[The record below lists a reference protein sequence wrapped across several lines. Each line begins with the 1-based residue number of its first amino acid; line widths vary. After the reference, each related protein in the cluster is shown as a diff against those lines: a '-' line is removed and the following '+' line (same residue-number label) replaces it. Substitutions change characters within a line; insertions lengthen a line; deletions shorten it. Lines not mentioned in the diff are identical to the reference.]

1 MRITN
6 LQISA
11 AVIGLVLASGAHAQ
25 MGGGGGMMGSSGSAA
40 QVDATVP
47 YRNGVAALQAG
58 DYTKAIRELRKA
70 RDANSNEGAIPYALG
85 MAYAASGKKKEAKQ
99 AFQGAVRTGNAPIPA
114 YLQLGLV
121 SLELGERDVATKQY
135 AVLEKKL
142 AGCDAKCGDEDRAE
156 IKAAM
161 DQLGQKLGTP

>member
-1 MRITN
+1 MRLTK

-11 AVIGLVLASGAHAQ
+11 AAIGLVLASQAQAQ
-25 MGGGGGMMGSSGSAA
+25 MGGGMMPSSGPET

-47 YRNGVAALQAG
+47 YQNGVAALRAG
-58 DYTKAIRELRKA
+58 DYDKAIKELRVA
-70 RDANSNEGAIPYALG
+70 RSANSSDGAIPYTLG
-85 MAYAASGKKKEAKQ
+85 LAYAASGKKKEAKQ
-99 AFQGAVRTGNAPIPA
+99 AFQGAVRTRNAPIPA

-121 SLELGERDVATKQY
+121 ALELGERDLATKQY

-142 AGCDAKCGDEDRAE
+142 AGCDTKCGDEDRAE
-156 IKAAM
+156 IKSAM